1 MSIPPF
7 RGDGF
12 RFSGDWHGQL
22 ILALDH
28 AARRTSSPEVRNTVS
43 ELRALLEKHDE
54 CEHSVIVSADIPEG
68 TDPQFVLDC
77 IRDLLKE
84 KGGSVELATPLSIV
98 IKMTG
103 RGTLKFVEGSAKDM
117 LSRGIAV
124 AQFIMSNEVSPPFRR
139 AGIPNEQV

>member
-22 ILALDH
+22 ILALEH
-28 AARRTSSPEVRNTVS
+28 AARCTSSPEVQDAVS
-43 ELRALLEKHDE
+43 ELRALLEQHDE
-54 CEHSVIVSADIPEG
+54 CEHAVIASADIPEG
-68 TDPQFVLDC
+68 TDPEFALNCV
-77 IRDLLKE
+77 RDLLKV
-84 KGGSVELATPLSIV
+84 KGGSVELAPPFSIV

-103 RGTLKFVEGSAKDM
+103 RGTLKFVEGSAKEL

-124 AQFIMSNEVSPPFRR
+124 AQFIMGNEASPPFRR
-139 AGIPNEQV
+139 AGLPNE

>member
-28 AARRTSSPEVRNTVS
+28 AALCTSSPEVLDAVS
-43 ELRALLEKHDE
+43 VLRTLLEQHDE
-54 CEHSVIVSADIPEG
+54 CEHAVIASADIPEG
-68 TDPQFVLDC
+68 TDPEFALNCV
-77 IRDLLKE
+77 RDLLKE
-84 KGGSVELATPLSIV
+84 KVGSVELAPPHSVV

-103 RGTLKFVEGSAKDM
+103 RGTLKFVEDSAKDM
-117 LSRGIAV
+117 LSRGIAI
-124 AQFIMSNEVSPPFRR
+124 AQFIMGNEESPPFRR
-139 AGIPNEQV
+139 AGLPHE

>member
-22 ILALDH
+22 ILALEH
-28 AARRTSSPEVRNTVS
+28 AAGCTSSSEVLDAVS
-43 ELRALLEKHDE
+43 ELRALLEQHDE
-54 CEHSVIVSADIPEG
+54 CEHAVIASADIPEG
-68 TDPQFVLDC
+68 TDPEFALNCV
-77 IRDLLKE
+77 RDLLKV
-84 KGGSVELATPLSIV
+84 KGGSVELAPPFSIV

-103 RGTLKFVEGSAKDM
+103 RGTLKFVEGSAKEL

-124 AQFIMSNEVSPPFRR
+124 AQFIMGNEASPPFRR
-139 AGIPNEQV
+139 AGLPNE